1 MQQAHE
7 LGFVRRAG
15 TAFADQFPEAASD
28 FIVLG
33 FGLDGLRQG

>member
-7 LGFVRRAG
+7 LGLLCGASL
-15 TAFADQFPEAASD
+15 AFADQFPQAASD